1 MQSTYPVYI
10 YILEV
15 FQIETCSSESLYRC
29 LKNLLAKDLYYKDKY
44 YSKQKRLTG
53 KLK

>member
-1 MQSTYPVYI
+1 M
-10 YILEV
+10 
-15 FQIETCSSESLYRC
+15 FQIETCSSESLYRYLKIC
-29 LKNLLAKDLYYKDKY
+29 LQGNSYYKDKH